1 VCILSISTQAI
12 TEDDDQDVLALK
24 AAIKQ
29 SISWQ
34 KYESFSTLLFAAQSG
49 DSEAIRDLIRRGV
62 DIDQADYD
70 GRSALAMV
78 GARHAVHAI
87 TTELSCLHLPSFT

>member
-1 VCILSISTQAI
+1 M
-12 TEDDDQDVLALK
+12 
-24 AAIKQ
+24 
-29 SISWQ
+29 
-34 KYESFSTLLFAAQSG
+34 LFAAQSG

-78 GARHAVHAI
+78 GVLNQRHTAAAGQH
-87 TTELSCLHLPSFT
+87 THLLMPVCVVTLYPLLENMLKHIGGCVFVCKFFEI